1 MGEIRQALLVI
12 DVQRGLFEKPIPIYR
27 ADELLDHVTSLASN
41 AHRAGVTVIYVQHAS
56 KVGLVEGST
65 AWQLHPRLKPLKRD
79 VAIQKTHPSAFEGTE
94 LGEVL
99 LARGVKRLI
108 LTGLVTHGCVRAT
121 CLDALHR
128 GYEVVLVEDAHS
140 NYHRQAA
147 SMVREWNAR
156 LAKAGARNVKTAA
169 VRF

>member
-56 KVGLVEGST
+56 KAGLVEGST
-65 AWQLHPRLKPLKRD
+65 AWQLHPRLKPLKKD
-79 VAIQKTHPSAFEGTE
+79 VAIQKSHPSAFEGTE

-108 LTGLVTHGCVRAT
+108 LTGLVTHGCVCAPPVWRGCTEAT
-121 CLDALHR
+121 RSCWSKTPTAITIAR
-128 GYEVVLVEDAHS
+128 RRRWCGTGTPGWPRPA
-140 NYHRQAA
+140 
-147 SMVREWNAR
+147 RE
-156 LAKAGARNVKTAA
+156 T
-169 VRF
+169 